1 MVQEYNTLLNTYKR
15 MFGLVDVFH
24 FNSQNTRDVFERYL
38 TIPEKSAVI
47 TITHNG
53 VEDHR
58 KVRTFDDK
66 VLKIGFV
73 GSEAPYKGLPMLKR
87 VIARINAEGLEC
99 RIHLSVYG
107 GRTGADE
114 ELKNVE
120 YKGRFS
126 SIQMGTVYDSMDLL
140 VVPSI
145 WCETFSLTTIEG
157 LQFGVP
163 VLVSNKVGAKDIVK
177 QYAPQFVFETADDL
191 YQTLKRL
198 VENRSELEGYN
209 KNIVEATWQWSM
221 KQHAKDI
228 VMKIY
233 ENNINFR

>member
-15 MFGLVDVFH
+15 MFGMVDVFH
-24 FNSQNTRDVFERYL
+24 FNSQNTRDVYEQYIN
-38 TIPEKSAVI
+38 IPEKSSVV

-53 VEDHR
+53 VKDHR
-58 KVRTFDDK
+58 KVRSFDNK
-66 VLKIGFV
+66 VLKLGFV

-87 VIARINAEGLEC
+87 VIARINAEGLES

-107 GRTGADE
+107 GKKGTDE

-120 YKGRFS
+120 YKGRFTS
-126 SIQMGTVYDSMDLL
+126 TQMESVYDSMDLL

-163 VLVSNKVGAKDIVK
+163 VLVSSKVGAKDIVK
-177 QYAPQFVFETADDL
+177 QYAPQFVFQTENDL
-191 YQTLKRL
+191 FNSLKCL
-198 VENRSELEGYN
+198 VENRSELEVYN
-209 KNIVEATWQWSM
+209 RNIVEAQWQWSM
-221 KQHAKDI
+221 EQHAKDI
-228 VMKIY
+228 ENKIY
-233 ENNINFR
+233 ENL